1 MIKERYLVPAYG
13 PDEDALRT
21 ALKSLEVLGVKLK
34 SDVAIVVPA
43 LNHAHSTILN
53 KIIPEKQLKLLIKGN
68 SLTLGE
74 SNIKLSIVSQK
85 TLNNTNAKVL
95 LGVFASKKIIQKI
108 EASITCRAVII
119 LPWAG
124 EIDIKEWKEK
134 WSPVVLDLNE
144 KT

>member
-21 ALKSLEVLGVKLK
+21 ALKSLEILGVKLK

-74 SNIKLSIVSQK
+74 SNIKLSLVSQK

-95 LGVFASKKIIQKI
+95 LAVFASKKIIQKI